1 MAGRLVLFVKEESFV
16 SLLEKKMDEKQSER
30 DLQGEKNE
38 KETGPRLH
46 TARVP
51 YLSDSLELLN

>member
-1 MAGRLVLFVKEESFV
+1 MLFVKEESFV